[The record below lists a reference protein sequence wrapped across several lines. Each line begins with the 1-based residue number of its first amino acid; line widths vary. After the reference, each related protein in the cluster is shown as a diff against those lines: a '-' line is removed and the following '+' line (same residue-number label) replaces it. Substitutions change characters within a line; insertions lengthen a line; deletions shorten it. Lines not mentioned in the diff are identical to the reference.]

1 LPIASPRLD
10 EVPVQQ
16 GGAVDRRKRIETDK
30 APSGTGYRSN
40 AMAAAG
46 FVFTGGHVGAPM
58 EASGEMPVPAA
69 TLEEQVDLCLQHAEQ
84 LSLAGGAP
92 KERVVEVS
100 GFLVPN
106 ARQHVVRQR
115 VRDFLAVDPPLFNL
129 RRVRRIALE
138 ALLELDWIAVADPQI
153 TIEQATQIL
162 QPFGHARGLVR
173 SGPFVMINALT
184 APGASLGEQTMNL
197 FAKADRQLRTAGTA
211 LSNVIKLTVYIG
223 GGEYPDFNEA
233 TKVLFADFE
242 PPTRSVLG
250 RALPGDSLL
259 QVDLLVLAGSEPDS

>member
-1 LPIASPRLD
+1 M
-10 EVPVQQ
+10 
-16 GGAVDRRKRIETDK
+16 DRRRRIETDK
-30 APSGTGYRSN
+30 APSSIGYRSN

-58 EASGEMPVPAA
+58 EPPGELPAPA
-69 TLEEQVDLCLQHAEQ
+69 ETLEEQVDLCLQHTEQ

-100 GFLVPN
+100 AFLVPIERRDVV
-106 ARQHVVRQR
+106 RQHVLDFLGFNPPLLR
-115 VRDFLAVDPPLFNL
+115 VRT
-129 RRVRRIALE
+129 VRRIALD
-138 ALLELDWIAVADPQI
+138 AMLELDWIAVADPQI
-153 TIEQATQIL
+153 TIEEATDIL
-162 QPFGHARGLVR
+162 RPFGHGHGLVR
-173 SGPFVMINALT
+173 SGPFVMINGLT

-197 FAKADRQLRTAGTA
+197 FAEADRQFREAGTA

-233 TKVLFADFE
+233 TKVLFANFE

-259 QVDLLVLAGSEPDS
+259 QVDLIALARSELNS

>member
-1 LPIASPRLD
+1 MVHQRTRH
-10 EVPVQQ
+10 Q
-16 GGAVDRRKRIETDK
+16 GDTVDRRTRIETDK
-30 APSGTGYRSN
+30 APSSIGYRSN

-46 FVFTGGHVGAPM
+46 FVFTGGHIGAPM
-58 EASGEMPVPAA
+58 APAGELPAPAA
-69 TLEEQVDLCLQHAEQ
+69 TLEEQVDLCLQHTEQ

-100 GFLVPN
+100 AFLVPFE
-106 ARQHVVRQR
+106 RQEAVREQ
-115 VRDFLAVDPPLFNL
+115 VCDLMGFTPPLFNL
-129 RRVRRIALE
+129 RRVRRIALD

-153 TIEQATQIL
+153 SVEQATEIL
-162 QPFGHARGLVR
+162 RPFGHGRGLVR
-173 SGPFVMINALT
+173 NGPFVMINALT

-211 LSNVIKLTVYIG
+211 LSNVVKLTVYIG
-223 GGEYPDFNEA
+223 GGDYPDFNEA

-250 RALPGDSLL
+250 RALRGGALL
-259 QVDLLVLAGSEPDS
+259 QVDLIALAGSELDS